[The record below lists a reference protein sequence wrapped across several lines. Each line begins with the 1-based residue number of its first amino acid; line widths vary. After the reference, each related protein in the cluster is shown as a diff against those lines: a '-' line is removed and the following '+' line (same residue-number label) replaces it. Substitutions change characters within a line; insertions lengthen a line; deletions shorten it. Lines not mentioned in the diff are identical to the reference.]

1 MKKVSIKDVAKEAG
15 VSISSVSNALNPN
28 SNRVSKER
36 REHILNVVEQ
46 LGYVPDRRAQALSSS
61 NSKRVGLFIKN
72 SGSFEVDST
81 INSEII
87 YYINKVAQE
96 KNVEVINIFS
106 VNDNKGSYQ
115 AILNNIN
122 SYSLTHL
129 IIFGLDFDNKYDQ
142 MIENIKIQKIYID
155 MPIKSEKSSFVSIDN
170 YCAQKD
176 LLTAAQSNQSI
187 SRLVYIT
194 GDLNSYVA
202 LERQRATRSFCNK
215 RGIELIELEGDFSH
229 ETGYNVLKSCTLE
242 PDDTIAC
249 GCDITAIGV
258 VEQLKERGL
267 NNMVL
272 GFDGLSVMK
281 FIHDNFMSIKQR
293 HDLMAEVI
301 MEMIEKESYE
311 PKVVPYQVT
320 QKS

>member
-36 REHILNVVEQ
+36 REHILKVVDE
-46 LGYVPDRRAQALSSS
+46 LGYVPDRRAQALSST
-61 NSKRVGLFIKN
+61 NAKRIGLFIKN
-72 SGSFEVDST
+72 SGSFEVDNT

-87 YYINKVAQE
+87 YYINKVSQE

-106 VNDNKGSYQ
+106 VNDNKGSYET
-115 AILNNIN
+115 ILKNIN

-129 IIFGLDFDNKYDQ
+129 IIFGLDFDNQYDQ

-176 LLTAAQSNQSI
+176 LLTEQYNKKEI
-187 SRLVYIT
+187 EKLIYIT
-194 GDLNSYVA
+194 GDLNSYVG

-215 RGIELIELEGDFSH
+215 RGIKMVELEGDFSH
-229 ETGYNVLKSCTLE
+229 ETGYKVLKNQTLCQE
-242 PDDTIAC
+242 DIIAC

-258 VEQLKERGL
+258 VEVLRERGL
-267 NNMVL
+267 SNTVL

-281 FIHDNFMSIKQR
+281 FIHENFMSVKQR
-293 HDLMAEVI
+293 YDLMAEVI
-301 MEMIEKESYE
+301 VEMIEKESYE
-311 PKVVPYQVT
+311 PKVVPYEIT
-320 QKS
+320 KKS